1 MSLIIADDWLTDWN
15 MTDWSKKYWLIK
27 LLIKLLLNQFDYQ
40 NGYVD
45 YYKLFSQTIIRS
57 KKVKFL
63 SLCV

>member
-57 KKVKFL
+57 KKVKFF